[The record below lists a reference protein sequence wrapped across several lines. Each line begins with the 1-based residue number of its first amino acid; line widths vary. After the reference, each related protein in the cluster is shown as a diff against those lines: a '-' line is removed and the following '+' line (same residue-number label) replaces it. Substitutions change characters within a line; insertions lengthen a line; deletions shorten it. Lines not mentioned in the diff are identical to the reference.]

1 MSWRKEEL
9 MEEERGEYG
18 NVQLNQA
25 EDICTEFTEN
35 CTVFKPS
42 AQKGRKESNISRVP
56 MPLHLEDD

>member
-1 MSWRKEEL
+1 

-18 NVQLNQA
+18 NAQLNQA

-35 CTVFKPS
+35 RTVFKPS
-42 AQKGRKESNISRVP
+42 AQKGRKESNTSRVP

>member
-18 NVQLNQA
+18 NAQLNQA
-25 EDICTEFTEN
+25 EDICIDFTEN
-35 CTVFKPS
+35 RTVFKPS
-42 AQKGRKESNISRVP
+42 TQKERKESNISRVP